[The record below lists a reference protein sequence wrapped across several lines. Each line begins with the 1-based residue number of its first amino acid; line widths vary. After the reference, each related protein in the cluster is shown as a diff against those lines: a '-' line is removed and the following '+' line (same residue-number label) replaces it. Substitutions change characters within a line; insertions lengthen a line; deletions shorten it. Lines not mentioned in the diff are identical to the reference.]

1 MAITLRGDLPAT
13 VVFHSDRGTQSA
25 SAQITA
31 FATANGLTRSMG
43 LTGICLLTG

>member
-1 MAITLRGDLPAT
+1 MAVNRRGDLPAK
-13 VVFHSDRGTQSA
+13 VVLHPDRGTQYV

-43 LTGICLLTG
+43 LTED